1 MNTSERLAFAI
12 INCRKQPR
20 DLAKE
25 IGISIARISQLKAGT
40 GGIKAEHLYQFAR
53 ATGFS
58 PRWLAEGIG
67 EPREADSPENDYAI
81 IPQYTVKGAAGRG
94 HLNEHVEVKGGLVFK
109 RDWLSRMGLKEK
121 NLKVIYTHGQ
131 SMEPTLADGDVL
143 LVDESQTDP
152 LNSRIYAI
160 LRPDGELIIKR
171 LVRTMTN
178 GWVIRSDN
186 QDKRNYPDEIASDTE
201 IGHLQIEGRIVWHG
215 GAL

>member
-1 MNTSERLAFAI
+1 
-12 INCRKQPR
+12 
-20 DLAKE
+20 
-25 IGISIARISQLKAGT
+25 
-40 GGIKAEHLYQFAR
+40 
-53 ATGFS
+53 
-58 PRWLAEGIG
+58 
-67 EPREADSPENDYAI
+67 
-81 IPQYTVKGAAGRG
+81 
-94 HLNEHVEVKGGLVFK
+94 
-109 RDWLSRMGLKEK
+109 MGLKEK
-121 NLKVIYTHGQ
+121 NLRVIYTHGQ